1 MMLITILKVLLI
13 GNSLTY
19 YNNFYQ
25 QITDKCSDVNAK
37 VQIDTMFMPGANIP
51 QLIGLNII
59 PNEQNILDSNW
70 NLKPQFRYYNT
81 SNLFHINFKKLILNY
96 DAIYLQPNNWTNKD
110 CIEIIKCMLK
120 INPKLK
126 IIIYQHFSLA
136 VWDKEIYENELQSSY
151 KVFIKEFKKHIDKRI
166 FIVDFGEF
174 IKTNIN
180 SWDRYLDR
188 DLHPTKLGT
197 SIMVEKLFE
206 FLKKIINE
214 RKNSY

>member
-25 QITDKCSDVNAK
+25 QITDKCNVAGAK

-70 NLKPQFRYYNT
+70 NLKPQFRYYKK
-81 SNLFHINFKKLILNY
+81 SNPFYNYFRKLILKY

-110 CIEIIKCMLK
+110 CIEI
-120 INPKLK
+120 
-126 IIIYQHFSLA
+126 
-136 VWDKEIYENELQSSY
+136 
-151 KVFIKEFKKHIDKRI
+151 
-166 FIVDFGEF
+166 
-174 IKTNIN
+174 
-180 SWDRYLDR
+180 
-188 DLHPTKLGT
+188 
-197 SIMVEKLFE
+197 
-206 FLKKIINE
+206 
-214 RKNSY
+214 

>member
-1 MMLITILKVLLI
+1 M
-13 GNSLTY
+13 GNSLAY

-25 QITDKCSDVNAK
+25 QITDKCNVAGAK

-51 QLIGLNII
+51 QLIGLNIPI
-59 PNEQNILDSNW
+59 GKIFWIVIGIL
-70 NLKPQFRYYNT
+70 NLSLRYYNT

-136 VWDKEIYENELQSSY
+136 VWDKEIYEYELQSAY
-151 KVFIKEFKKHIDKRI
+151 KVFIKEFKKYIDKRI

-180 SWDRYLDR
+180 TWDRYLDR

-197 SIMVEKLFE
+197 SIMVEKLF
-206 FLKKIINE
+206 
-214 RKNSY
+214 

>member
-25 QITDKCSDVNAK
+25 QITDKCNVAGAK

-126 IIIYQHFSLA
+126 IIIYQHFSIA
-136 VWDKEIYENELQSSY
+136 VWDKEIYEYELQSS
-151 KVFIKEFKKHIDKRI
+151 RC
-166 FIVDFGEF
+166 
-174 IKTNIN
+174 T
-180 SWDRYLDR
+180 
-188 DLHPTKLGT
+188 
-197 SIMVEKLFE
+197 
-206 FLKKIINE
+206 
-214 RKNSY
+214 